1 MANIK
6 LLWHCGEAGW
16 KTRGDYKAISPTASQ
31 PAATS
36 QPTATFYERREGRRG
51 ERKAGRSE
59 EKVVEEG
66 GEKGRRKEKR
76 ERWGGGG
83 GGILNVKAK
92 WDDWNEGGSGGGN
105 KGEQVSQGMEGWRQE
120 TRQLLSIHLRPL
132 DPTWL
137 LKRQTGRRFIVIG
150 GR

>member
-59 EKVVEEG
+59 EKVGEEG

-76 ERWGGGG
+76 ERWGGGKKYWMWKQNG
-83 GGILNVKAK
+83 MTGTREGVEEEIKASR
-92 WDDWNEGGSGGGN
+92 W
-105 KGEQVSQGMEGWRQE
+105 VRGWRQE

-150 GR
+150 GC